1 MKNKSYRP
9 IIYSLILILGIFLGK
24 FLINETPSPQ
34 NSKLDSILQL
44 VQENYVDGF
53 DISEHEDE
61 ILIAIMRE
69 LDPHS
74 GYIPK
79 TEQSYME
86 EQMSGS
92 FSGVGIEFNIIKD
105 SLVVVSPISG
115 GPSEK
120 LGILSG
126 DRIVEVDGEDFAS
139 VGLTNTEV
147 IEKLR
152 GEKGSE
158 VSVKIYRRGEK
169 ELLEYTIER
178 GEIPLYSVDA
188 SFMIDEEIGYVKV
201 NRFSA
206 TTNEEFYNATNNLLS
221 SGMKKMV
228 LDLRDNPGGYLGSAI
243 FMCNE
248 FLEKGELIVYTEGKY
263 RSKEEIFSDDGGSL
277 KDIELVI
284 LINEGSASASEIVS
298 GCIQDLD
305 RGILVGNR
313 SFGKGLVQEEIR
325 LNDGSAVR
333 ITTQRY
339 YIPSGR
345 SIQKPYDMS
354 DKEYNTE
361 MYTRNL
367 QNEEQN
373 IPDSLKYI
381 TKKGRVVFGGG
392 GVTPDSIISV
402 DVSLNYSV
410 FNRLRSKNWIT
421 EFCLNEQ
428 KFLENL
434 ERISDLDEDVLMQK
448 FRLFVQNKNPD
459 FDLSMGNK
467 ELLDLKKFIKA
478 NIAKNLWGNDTYFK
492 VLSEK
497 DDYIQKAIE
506 ILN

>member
-1 MKNKSYRP
+1 MQNKNYLP
-9 IIYSLILILGIFLGK
+9 IVFSLILILGIFLGK
-24 FLINETPSPQ
+24 FLINDNPSTK

-44 VQENYVDGF
+44 IQKNYVDGF

-61 ILIAIMRE
+61 ILIAIMKE

-79 TEQSYME
+79 KEQSYIE
-86 EQMSGS
+86 EEMSGS
-92 FSGVGIEFNIIKD
+92 FSGIGIEFNIIKD

-120 LGILSG
+120 LGVLSG
-126 DRIVEVDGEDFAS
+126 DRIVEVDGEDFAT
-139 VGLTNTEV
+139 VGLTNSKV

-158 VSVKIYRRGEK
+158 VNLKIYRRGET

-178 GEIPLYSVDA
+178 GDIPLYSVDA
-188 SFMIDEEIGYVKV
+188 SFMIDDEIGYVKV

-206 TTNEEFYNATNNLLS
+206 TTNEEFFNASSKLLF

-248 FLEKGELIVYTEGKY
+248 FLEKGELIVYTKGKY
-263 RSKEEIFSDDGGSL
+263 RSKEEIFSDAGGSL
-277 KDIELVI
+277 KDIELVV

-305 RGILVGNR
+305 RGTIVGNR

-354 DKEYNTE
+354 DKEYNSE
-361 MYTRNL
+361 MYTRSS
-367 QNEEQN
+367 QNN
-373 IPDSLKYI
+373 VDVPDSLKYT
-381 TKKGRVVFGGG
+381 TKKGRIVFGGG
-392 GVTPDSIISV
+392 GVTPDSIITL
-402 DVSLNYSV
+402 DGNLNYTV
-410 FNRLRSKNWIT
+410 FNKLRSKNWIT
-421 EFCLNEQ
+421 EFCLKEQ
-428 KFLENL
+428 RFLESVENT
-434 ERISDLDEDVLMQK
+434 SDLDEDILMEK
-448 FRLFVQNKNPD
+448 FRFFVQNKNPD
-459 FDLSMGNK
+459 FDISMGDK
-467 ELLDLKKFIKA
+467 ELSDLKNFIKA
-478 NIAKNLWGNDTYFK
+478 SISKNLWDNDSFYK
-492 VLSEK
+492 VLS
-497 DDYIQKAIE
+497 DQDNYIQKAIE

>member
-1 MKNKSYRP
+1 MQNNNYLP
-9 IIYSLILILGIFLGK
+9 IIYSFILILGIFLGNLLK
-24 FLINETPSPQ
+24 NENPKIQ
-34 NSKLDSILQL
+34 NSKLDAILQL
-44 VQENYVDGF
+44 VEENYVDGF
-53 DISEHEDE
+53 DISEYEDE
-61 ILIAIMRE
+61 ILTAIMQK

-79 TEQSYME
+79 KEQGFIE
-86 EQMSGS
+86 EQMNGS
-92 FSGVGIEFNIIKD
+92 FGGVGIEFNIIKD

-115 GPSEK
+115 GPSQK

-139 VGLTNTEV
+139 VGLTNSDV

-152 GEKGSE
+152 GEKGSK
-158 VSVKIYRRGEK
+158 VHLKIYRRGVN

-178 GEIPLYSVDA
+178 GDIPLYSVDA
-188 SFMIDEEIGYVKV
+188 SFMIDDEIGYVKV

-206 TTNEEFYNATNNLLS
+206 TTNEEFFNVSNKLLS
-221 SGMKKMV
+221 NGMKKMV

-248 FLEKGELIVYTEGKY
+248 FLEKGELIVYTKGKY
-263 RSKEEIFSDDGGSL
+263 RDKEEIFSDAAGSL
-277 KDIELVI
+277 KDIALVV

-305 RGILVGNR
+305 RGIIVGNR

-354 DKEYNTE
+354 DKEYNLE
-361 MYTRNL
+361 MYKRSL
-367 QNEEQN
+367 QNNED
-373 IPDSLKYI
+373 IPDSLKYT
-381 TKKGRVVFGGG
+381 TKKGRIVFGGG
-392 GVTPDSIISV
+392 GVTPDSIIPV
-402 DVSLNYSV
+402 DSNLNYSV

-421 EFCLNEQ
+421 EFCLSQQ
-428 KFLENL
+428 KLLEGK
-434 ERISDLDEDVLMQK
+434 EKISDLDENILIEN
-448 FRLFVQNKNPD
+448 FRIFVQNKNPD
-459 FDLSMGNK
+459 FDLSMGDK
-467 ELLDLKKFIKA
+467 ELSDLKNFIKA
-478 NIAKNLWGNDTYFK
+478 SISKNLWDNNAYFK
-492 VLSEK
+492 VLTEQ
-497 DDYIQKAIE
+497 DNYIQKAIE
-506 ILN
+506 VLN

>member
-1 MKNKSYRP
+1 MQNKNYLP
-9 IIYSLILILGIFLGK
+9 IIYSLILILGIFLGN
-24 FLINETPSPQ
+24 FLINEPQTTQ
-34 NSKLDSILQL
+34 NSKLDAILQL
-44 VQENYVDGF
+44 IEDNYVDGF

-61 ILIAIMRE
+61 ILIAIMQE

-79 TEQSYME
+79 KEQGFIE
-86 EQMSGS
+86 EQMNGS
-92 FSGVGIEFNIIKD
+92 FGGVGIEFNIIKD

-126 DRIVEVDGEDFAS
+126 DRIVEVNGEDFAS
-139 VGLTNTEV
+139 VGLTNSEV

-158 VSVKIYRRGEK
+158 VHVKIYRRGQK

-178 GEIPLYSVDA
+178 GDIPLYSVDA
-188 SFMIDEEIGYVKV
+188 SFMIDEDIGYVKV

-206 TTNEEFYNATNNLLS
+206 TTNKEFSNASNKLLS
-221 SGMKKMV
+221 SGMKKMI

-248 FLEKGELIVYTEGKY
+248 FLEKGELIVYTKGKY
-263 RSKEEIFSDDGGSL
+263 RSREEIFSDAGGSL
-277 KDIELVI
+277 KDIELVV

-305 RGILVGNR
+305 RGVLVGNR

-354 DKEYNTE
+354 DKEYNSE
-361 MYTRNL
+361 MYTRSL
-367 QNEEQN
+367 QNKQDSQ
-373 IPDSLKYI
+373 DSLKYT
-381 TKKGRVVFGGG
+381 TKKGRIVFGGG
-392 GVTPDSIISV
+392 GVTPDSIITF
-402 DVSLNYSV
+402 DNNLNYSV

-421 EFCLNEQ
+421 EFCLAEL
-428 KFLENL
+428 KHLENTQN
-434 ERISDLDEDVLMQK
+434 ISDLDEDILIQK
-448 FRLFVQNKNPD
+448 FQVFVQNKNPD
-459 FDLSMGNK
+459 FDLTMGEK
-467 ELLDLKKFIKA
+467 EFSDLKNFIKA
-478 NIAKNLWGNDTYFK
+478 NISKNLWGNDAYFK
-492 VLSEK
+492 VLTYQDEYMK
-497 DDYIQKAIE
+497 KALE
-506 ILN
+506 ILD

>member
-1 MKNKSYRP
+1 MQNKSYQP
-9 IIYSLILILGIFLGK
+9 IIYSVILIVGIFLGK
-24 FLINETPSPQ
+24 FYILESPKTQ
-34 NSKLDSILQL
+34 NSKLDSILKL
-44 VQENYVDGF
+44 VEENYVDGF
-53 DISEHEDE
+53 DISDHEDE
-61 ILIAIMRE
+61 ILIAIMQE

-79 TEQSYME
+79 KEQGFIE
-86 EQMSGS
+86 EEMSGS

-139 VGLTNTEV
+139 VGLTNSDV

-158 VSVKIYRRGEK
+158 VHVKIYRRGEK

-178 GEIPLYSVDA
+178 GDIPLYSVDA
-188 SFMIDEEIGYVKV
+188 SFMIDDEIGYVKV

-206 TTNEEFYNATNNLLS
+206 TTNEEFFNASSKLLS

-228 LDLRDNPGGYLGSAI
+228 LDLRGNPGGYLGSAI

-248 FLEKGELIVYTEGKY
+248 FLQEGELIVYTQGKY
-263 RSKEEIFSDDGGSL
+263 RNREEIFSDDGGRL
-277 KDIELVI
+277 KDIELVV

-298 GCIQDLD
+298 GCMQDLD
-305 RGILVGNR
+305 RGTLVGNR

-361 MYTRNL
+361 MYTRSL
-367 QNEEQN
+367 QDEED
-373 IPDSLKYI
+373 IPDSLKYT
-381 TKKGRVVFGGG
+381 TKNGRIVFGGG
-392 GVTPDSIISV
+392 GVTPDSIIMLDS
-402 DVSLNYSV
+402 SLNYSV

-421 EFCLNEQ
+421 EFCLAEQ
-428 KFLENL
+428 KLLKGTEK
-434 ERISDLDEDVLMQK
+434 ISDLDENILMEN
-448 FRLFVQNKNPD
+448 FRVFVQNKNPD
-459 FDLSMGNK
+459 FDLSMGDK
-467 ELLDLKKFIKA
+467 ELSDLQNFIKA
-478 NIAKNLWGNDTYFK
+478 SIAKNLWDNDTYFK
-492 VLSEK
+492 VLSDK
-497 DDYIQKAIE
+497 DDYIQKAVE
-506 ILN
+506 ILE

>member
-1 MKNKSYRP
+1 MQNKNYLP
-9 IIYSLILILGIFLGK
+9 IVFSLILILGIFLGES
-24 FLINETPSPQ
+24 LINDNPSTK

-44 VQENYVDGF
+44 IQENYVDGF

-61 ILIAIMRE
+61 ILIAIMKE

-79 TEQSYME
+79 KEQSYIE
-86 EQMSGS
+86 EEMSGS
-92 FSGVGIEFNIIKD
+92 FSGIGIEFNIIKD

-126 DRIVEVDGEDFAS
+126 DRIVEVDAENFATI
-139 VGLTNTEV
+139 GLTNSKV

-158 VSVKIYRRGEK
+158 VNLKIYRRGET
-169 ELLEYTIER
+169 ELLEYTIVR
-178 GEIPLYSVDA
+178 GDIPLYSVDA
-188 SFMIDEEIGYVKV
+188 SFMIDDEIGYVKV

-206 TTNEEFYNATNNLLS
+206 TTNEEFFNASSKLLF

-248 FLEKGELIVYTEGKY
+248 FLEKGELIVYTKGKY
-263 RSKEEIFSDDGGSL
+263 RSKEEIFSDAGGSL
-277 KDIELVI
+277 KDIELVV

-305 RGILVGNR
+305 RGTIVGNR

-354 DKEYNTE
+354 DKEYNSE
-361 MYTRNL
+361 MYTRSS
-367 QNEEQN
+367 QNN
-373 IPDSLKYI
+373 VDIPDSLKYT
-381 TKKGRVVFGGG
+381 TKKGRIVFGGG
-392 GVTPDSIISV
+392 GVTPDSIITL
-402 DVSLNYSV
+402 DGNLNYTV
-410 FNRLRSKNWIT
+410 FNKLRSKNWIT
-421 EFCLNEQ
+421 EFCLTEQ
-428 KFLENL
+428 RFLESA
-434 ERISDLDEDVLMQK
+434 EKISDLDEDILMQK
-448 FRLFVQNKNPD
+448 FRFFVQNKNPD
-459 FDLSMGNK
+459 FDISMGDK
-467 ELLDLKKFIKA
+467 ELSDLKNFIKA
-478 NIAKNLWGNDTYFK
+478 SISKNLWDNDSYYK
-492 VLSEK
+492 VLS
-497 DDYIQKAIE
+497 DQDNYIQKAIE
-506 ILN
+506 IFN